1 MPRYEG
7 DWVAGLREGKGKYL
21 SKPTGE
27 MSRWQQPLRW
37 LHDRQIQ
44 IQGANTRESMW
55 RTWRRG
61 QANTRLPTGTLTT
74 ASGRRDWD
82 MDRGRT
88 LGRRR
93 TKSRTHSLKQWPSSH
108 VFPFPFS
115 SFSST
120 HSLWIL
126 SLYQGD
132 CHQQYV
138 NLSSCQLSWKALSSV
153 DHILHNTNSHV
164 LGIVHKWNSS
174 VRCNV
179 DFMKA
184 SLENQNEW

>member
-1 MPRYEG
+1 MRG
-7 DWVAGLREGKGKYL
+7 TGLPGCARARESTWANPPVRCCTL
-21 SKPTGE
+21 
-27 MSRWQQPLRW
+27 RWQKPLRW

-93 TKSRTHSLKQWPSSH
+93 TKSRTLSLKQWPSSH
-108 VFPFPFS
+108 VYPFPFS

-120 HSLWIL
+120 HFLYL
-126 SLYQGD
+126 SHYQGD
-132 CHQQYV
+132 CHQYMNQ
-138 NLSSCQLSWKALSSV
+138 LSCQLMLKGSLLAR
-153 DHILHNTNSHV
+153 SHPTQYKHSC
-164 LGIVHKWNSS
+164 LGH
-174 VRCNV
+174 CTE
-179 DFMKA
+179 MK
-184 SLENQNEW
+184 

>member
-1 MPRYEG
+1 MDWSLILITHNRLARYEG

-27 MSRWQQPLRW
+27 MSYIEMSQQPLRW

-44 IQGANTRESMW
+44 IQGANTRESMR

-74 ASGRRDWD
+74 GSGRRDWD

-93 TKSRTHSLKQWPSSH
+93 TKSRTHSLKQRPSSH

-120 HSLWIL
+120 HFLYL

-132 CHQQYV
+132 CHHQQYV
-138 NLSSCQLSWKALSSV
+138 NLLSCQFKLKSS
-153 DHILHNTNSHV
+153 LLGRSHPTQYKQLC
-164 LGIVHKWNSS
+164 LGH
-174 VRCNV
+174 CT
-179 DFMKA
+179 
-184 SLENQNEW
+184 

>member
-1 MPRYEG
+1 MKG
-7 DWVAGLREGKGKYL
+7 TGLPGCARARASTWANPPVSCRTL
-21 SKPTGE
+21 
-27 MSRWQQPLRW
+27 RWQQPLRW

-74 ASGRRDWD
+74 GSGRRDWD

-108 VFPFPFS
+108 VYPFPFS

-120 HSLWIL
+120 HFLYL

-132 CHQQYV
+132 CHQYMNQ
-138 NLSSCQLSWKALSSV
+138 LSCQLMLKGSLLARSHPTQYKHSCWALYRNEI
-153 DHILHNTNSHV
+153 ILLDV
-164 LGIVHKWNSS
+164 
-174 VRCNV
+174 
-179 DFMKA
+179 M
-184 SLENQNEW
+184 NEK